1 MANEKQLK
9 LIGYCRVSTENQR
22 DEGTIEHQVKDIEKY
37 AEQNN
42 YHLVKIFK
50 DNGVSGSLEWHQR
63 KGMVE
68 LFNFM
73 SEHRDIDGVL
83 IYRLD
88 RLARDLRVQENIIYD
103 LQEKRK
109 KTIISIKEP
118 DLDSKDITR
127 VLFRQML
134 SAVAQYERGLIT
146 MRMMNGRLKKAEK
159 GGYAG
164 GSVAYGYVVKNNS
177 LRIDKKQAEIVK
189 QVFALRN
196 KRKSLRDIA
205 CFLNSEQVKTA
216 RGGKWYAGTVRYML
230 NNELYKGVGCYKSI
244 KSKVGQLS
252 IIGLQVRGKIFMKK
266 I

>member
-1 MANEKQLK
+1 MVNEKTLK

-22 DEGTIEHQVKDIEKY
+22 DEGTIEHQVKDIENY
-37 AEQNN
+37 AKQNG
-42 YHLVKIFK
+42 YQLIKIFK

-63 KGMVE
+63 KGMLE

-146 MRMMNGRLKKAEK
+146 MRMMNGRYKKAER
-159 GGYAG
+159 GGFAG
-164 GSVAYGYVVKNNS
+164 GSVAYGYMAKNKG
-177 LRIDKKQAEIVK
+177 LKIDKKQAEIIK
-189 QVFALRN
+189 LVFAMR
-196 KRKSLRDIA
+196 KKKKSLRDIA
-205 CFLNSEQVKTA
+205 YALNIEQVKTA
-216 RGGKWYAGTVRYML
+216 RGGKWYAGTVRYIL
-230 NNELYKGVGCYKSI
+230 NNELYKGVSNYKEI
-244 KSKVGQLS
+244 ETRVMDLG
-252 IIGLQVRGKIFMKK
+252 II
-266 I
+266 

>member
-9 LIGYCRVSTENQR
+9 LIGYCRVSTENQKE
-22 DEGTIEHQVKDIEKY
+22 EGTIEHQVKDIEKY
-37 AEQNN
+37 AEQKGIR
-42 YHLVKIFK
+42 LIKVFK

-63 KGMVE
+63 KGMLE
-68 LFNFM
+68 LFDFLE
-73 SEHRDIDGVL
+73 EHKDIDGVL
-83 IYRLD
+83 IYKLD

-164 GSVAYGYVVKNNS
+164 GSAAYGYVAKNKE
-177 LRIDKKQAEIVK
+177 LRVDKKQAEVI
-189 QVFALRN
+189 
-196 KRKSLRDIA
+196 KRIFQMRRKKCAFRKIA
-205 CFLNSEQVKTA
+205 GVLNAEKIKTA
-216 RGGKWYAGTVRYML
+216 RGGLWYAGTVKYIL
-230 NNELYKGVGCYKSI
+230 DNELYGGAVNYK
-244 KSKVGQLS
+244 
-252 IIGLQVRGKIFMKK
+252 QVRTKNSRLNILKSN
-266 I
+266 

>member
-1 MANEKQLK
+1 MENDKQLK
-9 LIGYCRVSTENQR
+9 LIGYCRVSTENQK
-22 DEGTIEHQVKDIEKY
+22 DEGTIEHQVKDIENY
-37 AEQNN
+37 AKQNGH
-42 YHLVKIFK
+42 HLAKVFR

-63 KGMVE
+63 EGMVE

-83 IYRLD
+83 IYKLD

-146 MRMMNGRLKKAEK
+146 MRMMNGRYKKAER
-159 GGYAG
+159 GGFAG
-164 GSVAYGYVVKNNS
+164 GATAYGYSAKNKE
-177 LRIDKKQAEIVK
+177 LKIDKKQAEVVK
-189 QVFALRN
+189 RIFLMR
-196 KRKSLRDIA
+196 KKKKSLREIVSA
-205 CFLNSEQVKTA
+205 LNNENIKTS
-216 RGGKWYAGTVRYML
+216 RGGKWYAATIRYVL
-230 NNELYKGVGCYKSI
+230 NNGLYGGTSIYKEI
-244 KSKVGQLS
+244 KTKTTNLRIV
-252 IIGLQVRGKIFMKK
+252 KF
-266 I
+266 

>member
-1 MANEKQLK
+1 MENDKQLK
-9 LIGYCRVSTENQR
+9 LIGYCRVSTENQKE
-22 DEGTIEHQVKDIEKY
+22 EGTIELQVKDIEKY
-37 AEQNN
+37 AVQNK
-42 YHLVKIFK
+42 YQLVKTFK

-63 KGMVE
+63 KGMLDMFGYLE
-68 LFNFM
+68 QNKN
-73 SEHRDIDGVL
+73 IDGVL
-83 IYRLD
+83 IYKLD

-164 GSVAYGYVVKNNS
+164 GSVAYGYVAKNKE
-177 LRIDKKQAEIVK
+177 LKIDKKQAETIKAIFRLRK
-189 QVFALRN
+189 QRL
-196 KRKSLRDIA
+196 SLRDIVKE
-205 CFLNSEQVKTA
+205 LDKKGVKTA
-216 RGGKWYAGTVRYML
+216 RGGKWYAATVRYIL
-230 NNELYKGVGCYKSI
+230 NNGLYKGVGNYKNVRT
-244 KSKVGQLS
+244 KVVGLS
-252 IIGLQVRGKIFMKK
+252 IV
-266 I
+266 